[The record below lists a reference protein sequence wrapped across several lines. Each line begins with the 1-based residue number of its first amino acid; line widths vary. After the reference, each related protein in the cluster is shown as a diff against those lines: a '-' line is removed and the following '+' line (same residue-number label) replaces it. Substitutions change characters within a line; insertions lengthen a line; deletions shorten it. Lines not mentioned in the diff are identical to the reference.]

1 MKALSIKQP
10 WAYLIAAGIKDIE
23 NRTWKVNFRG
33 KVFIHAS
40 AKSAGN
46 LPYILTG
53 DQVSFITCNVDQMPP
68 DVKNMN
74 FSAIIGEVEIIDCV
88 IGHESI
94 WAEHQVK
101 KPNINDYV
109 SSGLSHEWDK
119 YNAAMDLWYD
129 SKPIYNLVLAN
140 AVLYKE
146 PILNIKGA
154 LSFWEPKPN
163 QICMNCKHPFFGP
176 EPTYCC
182 NGHECGCIGMP
193 IDPVVCSAECF
204 DSLINKRYEHFII
217 PPNEG

>member
-10 WAYLIAAGIKDIE
+10 WASLIAHGIKDIE

-33 KVFIHAS
+33 KIFIHAS
-40 AKSAGN
+40 AKEAGSV
-46 LPYILTG
+46 LDLL
-53 DQVSFITCNVDQMPP
+53 NVDQSKKWNDYLNTLNTIP
-68 DVKNMN
+68 DKPV
-74 FSAIIGEVEIIDCV
+74 SAIIGEVEIIDCV

-94 WAEHQVK
+94 WAEHQIK
-101 KPNINDYV
+101 KPNINDYI
-109 SSGLSHEWDK
+109 SSGLPHQWDK
-119 YNAAMDLWYD
+119 YNGAMDLWYD

-163 QICMNCKHPFFGP
+163 QTCMNCKHPFFGP

-182 NGHECGCIGMP
+182 NGSECGCMGQP
-193 IDPVVCSAECF
+193 TEPVVCSKECY
-204 DSLINKRYEHFII
+204 DTLINKRYEHFII

>member
-10 WAYLIAAGIKDIE
+10 WASLIAHGVKDIE

-33 KVFIHAS
+33 KIFIHAS
-40 AKSAGN
+40 AKSAGKMKD
-46 LPYILTG
+46 LLTEEQYTFLKENG
-53 DQVSFITCNVDQMPP
+53 WKPGTEKPL
-68 DVKNMN
+68 
-74 FSAIIGEVEIIDCV
+74 SAIIGEVEIIDCI

-94 WAEHQVK
+94 WAEHQVPQPK
-101 KPNINDYV
+101 LEDYV
-109 SSGLSHEWDK
+109 SSGLPREW
-119 YNAAMDLWYD
+119 AAFNDANLAWEQT
-129 SKPIYNLVLAN
+129 KPIYNLVLAN

-163 QICMNCKHPFFGP
+163 QTCMNCKHPFFGP

-182 NGHECGCIGMP
+182 NGSECGCMGQP
-193 IDPVVCSAECF
+193 TEPVVCSEECY
-204 DSLINKRYEHFII
+204 DTLINKRYEHFII